1 MDLDSVFY
9 ILFGSTFGLILRLV
23 IQNNFKTK
31 KIFYF
36 NNTLI
41 VNVLASLFLGSLAAL
56 SLNNKNLLLLFY
68 VGFLGCFST
77 FSSFI
82 YQLFNL
88 IQKRQYLR
96 LLLYYLEILVISFLF
111 FCLGYFVILIFQNE

>member
-1 MDLDSVFY
+1 MDLDAFRH
-9 ILFGSTFGLILRLV
+9 ILVGSTFGLILRLF

-31 KIFYF
+31 EIFYF
-36 NNTLI
+36 NTTLI
-41 VNVLASLFLGSLAAL
+41 VNVLASLFLGILVAL
-56 SLNNKNLLLLFY
+56 SLNNKNLLLLLS

-88 IQKRQYLR
+88 IKKRKYLR
-96 LLLYYLEILVISFLF
+96 FLLHYLEVLVMSFLF
-111 FCLGYFVILIFQNE
+111 FCLGYFITLIFQK